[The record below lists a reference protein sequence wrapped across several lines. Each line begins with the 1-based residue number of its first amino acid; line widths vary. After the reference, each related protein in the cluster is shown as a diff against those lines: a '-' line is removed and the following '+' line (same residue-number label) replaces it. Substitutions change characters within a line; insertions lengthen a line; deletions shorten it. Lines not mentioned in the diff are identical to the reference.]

1 MEYKADRSW
10 HKSAEQ
16 SGQVE
21 GGEERRVGPEPGH
34 EPLRLYVEVVG
45 EKVEVE
51 GEYGGD
57 DAAEGERVERHPAGR
72 VPGRAGV
79 VAVPLQPRLVQRLLR
94 RQPQLRV
101 RTQQSALP
109 QLNRIK
115 SHSQLIYCALRNK
128 NMWNKIFM
136 MI

>member
-79 VAVPLQPRLVQRLLR
+79 VAAPLQLWVAVSVAETLVLAVATMPTKFL
-94 RQPQLRV
+94 
-101 RTQQSALP
+101 
-109 QLNRIK
+109 
-115 SHSQLIYCALRNK
+115 
-128 NMWNKIFM
+128 
-136 MI
+136 